1 MKKPEVNYLEFRP
14 SKLNTPQ
21 FSHLKLLLAWF
32 ACLGLFFL
40 SELLVPTERC
50 TPMHMFLDDWIPFQE
65 IFVLAYVGWFLLI
78 AGSLGYFLLYRVES
92 FRRLQVF
99 FIVCQLVAVVV
110 YVAFPSCQEL
120 RPETFPRDNVL
131 TRLVGLLYSADT
143 NTGVC
148 PSLHVAFS
156 FGIASAW
163 LKEQT
168 TPWWVRGGIVIACV
182 LAALS
187 TMFIK
192 QHSAVDFF
200 AAIPLSLLAE
210 GIAYGKGYWLPKMKN
225 AALRN

>member
-1 MKKPEVNYLEFRP
+1 
-14 SKLNTPQ
+14 
-21 FSHLKLLLAWF
+21 
-32 ACLGLFFL
+32 
-40 SELLVPTERC
+40 
-50 TPMHMFLDDWIPFQE
+50 MHMFLDDWIPFQE

-92 FRRLQVF
+92 FRRLQIF
-99 FIVCQLVAVVV
+99 FIVCQLVAVVI

-163 LKEQT
+163 LKEKGV
-168 TPWWVRGGIVIACV
+168 PGWGKWLVVIFCV

-210 GIAYGKGYWLPKMKN
+210 GIAYGKGYWLPKMRN
-225 AALRN
+225 AALRK

>member
-40 SELLVPTERC
+40 SELLVPPERC

-92 FRRLQVF
+92 FRRLQIF

-163 LKEQT
+163 LKEKGV
-168 TPWWVRGGIVIACV
+168 PGWGKGLVVIACV
-182 LAALS
+182 LVLFPPCSSSS
-187 TMFIK
+187 TRRWT
-192 QHSAVDFF
+192 S
-200 AAIPLSLLAE
+200 SL
-210 GIAYGKGYWLPKMKN
+210 PSP
-225 AALRN
+225 

>member
-14 SKLNTPQ
+14 GKLNTPQ

-40 SELLVPTERC
+40 SELLVPPERC
-50 TPMHMFLDDWIPFQE
+50 TPLHMSIKCLF
-65 IFVLAYVGWFLLI
+65 Y
-78 AGSLGYFLLYRVES
+78 YCLLYRVES
-92 FRRLQVF
+92 FRRLQIF
-99 FIVCQLVAVVV
+99 FIVCQLVAVIV

-168 TPWWVRGGIVIACV
+168 TPRWVRGGIVIACV